1 MTKKKIRKW
10 KAGLCGLSFFVEKNE
25 KEQSYDERKKEKAA
39 GWDTGTS
46 S

>member
-1 MTKKKIRKW
+1 MESRLVW
-10 KAGLCGLSFFVEKNE
+10 PAFFDKKNE

-39 GWDTGTS
+39 GWNTGTS

>member
-1 MTKKKIRKW
+1 MESRLVWPAFLT
-10 KAGLCGLSFFVEKNE
+10 KNE

-39 GWDTGTS
+39 GWDAGTS